1 RPAVRAKAKDLLD
14 EIHAPP
20 RSRRRP
26 FLGTSREDNSYTTQP
41 SSVEDRP
48 QGQGKSGRECR
59 PGEELVRGALAEHP
73 TEKTVSLVAISLSHL
88 EQHCRATEKRNELAP
103 PHSITSSV
111 RSRNDSGMP
120 RPRALAVLRF
130 TTSLNLVG
138 YCTGRLRKELFRRAS
153 HFFQVTANT
162 RV

>member
-1 RPAVRAKAKDLLD
+1 DGMKCRA
-14 EIHAPP
+14 
-20 RSRRRP
+20 R
-26 FLGTSREDNSYTTQP
+26 
-41 SSVEDRP
+41 
-48 QGQGKSGRECR
+48 
-59 PGEELVRGALAEHP
+59 EELVRVELAAQPNEKPVAL
-73 TEKTVSLVAISLSHL
+73 LAISLSHL
-88 EQHCRATEKRNELAP
+88 EQHCRPTEKRNELAP